1 MIIPGN
7 FDSIKYNLNGYF
19 KMIMKNKMYQNLFQN
34 RSSFVLINTGC
45 IIKLQIYLKIG
56 F

>member
-19 KMIMKNKMYQNLFQN
+19 NMIMKNKNV
-34 RSSFVLINTGC
+34 SKFVPKPIIICINTGC
-45 IIKLQIYLKIG
+45 IIKLQRYLKFG